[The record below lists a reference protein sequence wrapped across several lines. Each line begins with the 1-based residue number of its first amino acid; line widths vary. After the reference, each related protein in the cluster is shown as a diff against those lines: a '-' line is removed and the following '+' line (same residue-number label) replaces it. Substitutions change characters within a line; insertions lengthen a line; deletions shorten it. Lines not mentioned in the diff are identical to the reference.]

1 MKSVDLKIIF
11 VNIYGLCTA
20 GQPKVVVRSSTAFP
34 STFVSSTLFPQV
46 RVKQYAG
53 LHVDTLVVPVVCIR
67 VSSPIKPVP
76 FSLLISR

>member
-1 MKSVDLKIIF
+1 MKIIF

-20 GQPKVVVRSSTAFP
+20 GQSKVVVRSGTAFP
-34 STFVSSTLFPQV
+34 STFIPTSTFFLQV

-53 LHVDTLVVPVVCIR
+53 LHVDTLVVSVVCIR
-67 VSSPIKPVP
+67 VSFAIKPSP